1 MSRILGIIS
10 EYNPFHNGHLYQL
23 EKSIERAS
31 PDYTVCVMS
40 GNFVQRGDTSIIDKW
55 TKTQIALQY
64 GFDLVLELPTVY
76 AVSSAENFA
85 MGAVKILN
93 SLSKDVT
100 LSFGSESGDIS
111 ILKEFANILC
121 EEPPEYRS
129 LLSHELKTGIS
140 YPKARENALLMYL
153 NDIRR
158 YANVLSSSNNILAIE
173 YLKAI
178 IKLKSKMIPMTIK
191 RKSVDYNS
199 LDTVDGFASA
209 TAIRKMI
216 QNNEDIKEFLP
227 EASYNKTS
235 EQIKRGKIV
244 PGIAA
249 FEKQIIYTLRRMT
262 LEEISQIA
270 DVTEGLENR
279 IKEASDSCNNL
290 EDLISMIKTKR
301 YTLSRIQRILIYAM
315 LGITK
320 KDIFDSY
327 SIKPYVRVLGC
338 NQKGKILLS
347 EIKHTNRNIKI
358 VSSVKRFMDKNNNKA
373 LKNMMEKDILA
384 SNIYTLGYE
393 YDSQA
398 NLDYTEKLIVL

>member
-1 MSRILGIIS
+1 
-10 EYNPFHNGHLYQL
+10 
-23 EKSIERAS
+23 
-31 PDYTVCVMS
+31 MS
-40 GNFVQRGDTSIIDKW
+40 GNFVQRGDTSIVDKW
-55 TKTQIALQY
+55 TKTRTALNY
-64 GFDLVLELPTVY
+64 GVDLVIELPAVY

-85 MGAVKILN
+85 MGAIKILN

-121 EEPPEYRS
+121 DEPPEYRS

-158 YANVLSSSNNILAIE
+158 YANVLSGSNNILAIE

-178 IKLKSKMIPMTIK
+178 IKLKSKIIPITVK

-216 QNNEDIKEFLP
+216 QTGEDIEEFLP
-227 EASYNKTS
+227 EESYKIIS

-244 PGIAA
+244 PGLST
-249 FEKQIIYTLRRMT
+249 FEKEIIYALRKMSV
-262 LEEISQIA
+262 EQIAQIA
-270 DVTEGLENR
+270 DVSEGLENR
-279 IKEASDSCNNL
+279 IKDASNSCNNL

-301 YTLSRIQRILIYAM
+301 YTMSRLQRILIYTM

-320 KDIFDSY
+320 KDITDSY
-327 SIKPYVRVLGC
+327 TARPYLRVLGC
-338 NQKGKILLS
+338 NQRGKILLS
-347 EIKHTNRNIKI
+347 EVKHSNRNVKI
-358 VSSVKRFMDKNNNKA
+358 VSSVKRFMDKNNNRV
-373 LKNMMEKDILA
+373 LKNMLEKDILT

-398 NLDYTEKLIVL
+398 NLDYTEKLIIV